1 MFEMPRDRGVKRSTM
16 KAYRSRKRSRLAQL
30 KSAREKQ
37 KKSTNIAG
45 GVVCEIYT
53 EMGEIEVCTG
63 AGDQQTGSVGAVIQP
78 PPNATP
84 SNVGAVVVEPAI
96 TSSSKNKVRL
106 DEQRIR
112 CR

>member
-16 KAYRSRKRSRLAQL
+16 KAYRLRKRSRLAQL

-37 KKSTNIAG
+37 QKSTNIAG
-45 GVVCEIYT
+45 GVVCESYT

-78 PPNATP
+78 PPQRD
-84 SNVGAVVVEPAI
+84 SVG
-96 TSSSKNKVRL
+96 R
-106 DEQRIR
+106 RRR
-112 CR
+112 CRRTRHYILVEEQSST